1 MSGMAQSLGYLMAA
15 AGPVTAGALHDV
27 TNGWLVPL
35 IALGVVAI
43 IIVIAGVESGKD
55 RKISA

>member
-1 MSGMAQSLGYLMAA
+1 MAQSLGYLMAA